1 MPPFL
6 EQIAILLL
14 AAVIAVPIAQRL
26 GLGSVLGFLLAGLAI
41 GPWGL
46 GLGPQVNEVWDIAEF
61 GVVLLLFVIGIEMH
75 PRRLWALRRMIF
87 GLGGL
92 QVILS
97 AMVLAVPAALF
108 LHMRPSA
115 AVVAGLALALS
126 STAISVQLLAERREL
141 RMHHGRA
148 AFAILLFQD
157 IAVVP
162 ILALLPL
169 LSVGVGSINF
179 MTALWQTAHIIAL
192 LSALVVG
199 GHYLLR
205 PVLRL
210 VAASRVPEI
219 FTATALLIV
228 IGVAIIMSRAGISV
242 ALGTF
247 VAGVLLAD
255 SEYRH
260 ELGVT
265 IAPFKGLL
273 LGLFFMV
280 VGMSINIGL
289 VLAQPVLLL
298 ALTVGLIV
306 LKAAVLYVLGWR
318 QRLSTPA
325 TRKLAATLP
334 QSGEFAFVILS
345 AAVGHGLL
353 QQGQADLLVAAVIL
367 SMLLTPLL
375 VNGVDRFNADHPETV
390 PGPINDWSQVKE
402 PPVVIA
408 GFGRVGQIVARVLR
422 TRKIGFVALDNSPER
437 IDFVRKYGSKAFY
450 GDPTRLDVL
459 RSAGIGD
466 ARLFVLAI
474 DSVDASLR
482 CARLVR
488 RHFPQLPIVA
498 RARNR
503 QHAYALME
511 LGISAIHRE
520 TFMTSMAMAGDA
532 LKELGVQEDDI
543 AQTMRA
549 FRTRDQERLFEHA
562 ATTDEAAQAARLGM
576 AAVREVE
583 QHFERDERE
592 AAGKKQN

>member
-141 RMHHGRA
+141 RMHHGGA

-205 PVLRL
+205 PVPRL

-247 VAGVLLAD
+247 VAGVL
-255 SEYRH
+255 
-260 ELGVT
+260 
-265 IAPFKGLL
+265 
-273 LGLFFMV
+273 
-280 VGMSINIGL
+280 
-289 VLAQPVLLL
+289 
-298 ALTVGLIV
+298 
-306 LKAAVLYVLGWR
+306 
-318 QRLSTPA
+318 
-325 TRKLAATLP
+325 
-334 QSGEFAFVILS
+334 
-345 AAVGHGLL
+345 
-353 QQGQADLLVAAVIL
+353 
-367 SMLLTPLL
+367 
-375 VNGVDRFNADHPETV
+375 
-390 PGPINDWSQVKE
+390 
-402 PPVVIA
+402 
-408 GFGRVGQIVARVLR
+408 
-422 TRKIGFVALDNSPER
+422 
-437 IDFVRKYGSKAFY
+437 
-450 GDPTRLDVL
+450 
-459 RSAGIGD
+459 
-466 ARLFVLAI
+466 
-474 DSVDASLR
+474 
-482 CARLVR
+482 
-488 RHFPQLPIVA
+488 
-498 RARNR
+498 
-503 QHAYALME
+503 
-511 LGISAIHRE
+511 
-520 TFMTSMAMAGDA
+520 
-532 LKELGVQEDDI
+532 
-543 AQTMRA
+543 
-549 FRTRDQERLFEHA
+549 
-562 ATTDEAAQAARLGM
+562 
-576 AAVREVE
+576 
-583 QHFERDERE
+583 
-592 AAGKKQN
+592 